1 MPRKA
6 TSSLRHPPPKRG
18 GRAKP
23 LETKPLAP
31 TSPLRQELRQGSLSP
46 NPKLSRTTRRLLFA
60 YEDELERQG
69 ASRRFAYQL
78 GVLAVFVLWLRR
90 RGVEL
95 QEAWPEDLAAWRDEL
110 RESEG
115 PQARVR
121 RFDVVRGLYRF
132 LYCRELLGH
141 DPTAVLDLPK
151 RPRRR
156 RARP

>member
-18 GRAKP
+18 DRGKP
-23 LETKPLAP
+23 LEREPLAP
-31 TSPLRQELRQGSLSP
+31 TSPLRQELRQGSVSP
-46 NPKLSRTTRRLLFA
+46 NPRLSRTTRRLLDA
-60 YEDELERQG
+60 YEHQLEREG
-69 ASRRFAYQL
+69 VSHRLAYQL

-90 RGVEL
+90 RGLEL
-95 QEAWPEDLAAWRDEL
+95 QEAHPDDVAAWRHQLGET
-110 RESEG
+110 EG

-132 LYCRELLGH
+132 LYCGRLLDH

-151 RPRRR
+151 QTKS